1 MESLPLRGHAALVT
15 GASRGL
21 GQVIA
26 CRLAQAGMHL
36 ALLARDGAALE
47 QAVGRVQSACL
58 DATQEIRCYVADLAD
73 EAQLDAA
80 AAACLRDFGAIDVL
94 VNNAGIQGPIGPL
107 DRVDWADWRR
117 VLEVNFFAAA
127 RLCRLLLPGMR
138 ARRRGKIINLSGGG
152 ATSPRPDFSAY
163 AAAKCALV
171 RLSETLAEELRGS
184 GIEVNCVAPGA
195 MNTRMLEEVL
205 AAGPEG
211 ARLEYERAQLQA
223 QTGGTPPEAAA
234 ELVAWLASPASDG
247 ITGRLLSARWDNWA
261 GLPAVCDHLNQSDVY
276 TLRRIVP
283 ADRGMIW

>member
-1 MESLPLRGHAALVT
+1 MEPLPLRGQTALIT

-21 GQVIA
+21 GQAVA
-26 CRLAQAGMHL
+26 CRLARAGMHL

-47 QAVGRVQSACL
+47 AVATQARSACP
-58 DATQEIRCYVADLAD
+58 DPAQEVRCYVADLAD
-73 EAQLDAA
+73 EAQTDAA
-80 AAACLRDFGAIDVL
+80 AAECLKDFGAVDVL

-107 DRVDWADWRR
+107 DQVDWADWRR
-117 VLEVNFFAAA
+117 VLEVNFFAAV

-138 ARRRGKIINLSGGG
+138 ARGRGKIINLSGGG

-163 AAAKCALV
+163 AASKCALV

-195 MNTRMLEEVL
+195 MKTRMLEEVL
-205 AAGPEG
+205 AAGPQG
-211 ARLEYERAQLQA
+211 APREYERARLQA
-223 QTGGTPPEAAA
+223 QSGGASPEAAA

-247 ITGRLLSARWDNWA
+247 VTGRLLSARWDNWSRLPDVREQLNA
-261 GLPAVCDHLNQSDVY
+261 GDVY

-283 ADRGMIW
+283 ADRGLSW